1 LVQIL
6 VYGAVISA
14 IYAMLAVGFTL
25 IFGVARILNLAHG
38 SFYAL
43 GAYAAYTFTAVAH
56 LPLWLAFVLAVL
68 FVAAFGMAMERVL
81 VRPLRRSSLAVLL
94 ITLAVAL
101 MVEQMLLL
109 VFGSEA
115 RNVPSM
121 VNATYHFAGV
131 DISSQ
136 RLLALVGAILILA
149 SLWLFM
155 QHTRLGSAIL
165 AISQDAE
172 AAQYMG
178 IPSDRIYSIV
188 MGLSAGIAAA
198 AGILVAPFQT
208 VIPGMGLL
216 PLIKAF
222 AIVVVGGERWSSGV
236 RTERWRDRRERS
248 EVRGLRQQPAR
259 NRTDTGGSDDASMQA
274 LFFYWGPPRS
284 GKGTILRVMTK
295 LIGALNTQHP
305 SIHTLAGRFGLEGCI
320 GKSLIQITD
329 MDCDDPKALSTAAS
343 KINAI
348 SGQDNIAV
356 ERKGI
361 GDWNGLLPG
370 RIVMAG
376 NNLPNFGS
384 HAAAT
389 AARLLIFPFD
399 VTFLG
404 TERDA

>member
-1 LVQIL
+1 MVQIL

-43 GAYAAYTFTAVAH
+43 GAYAVYTFTALAH
-56 LPLWLAFVLAVL
+56 LPLWLACVLAIAC
-68 FVAAFGMAMERVL
+68 VAVFGMAMERVL

-131 DISSQ
+131 DISAQ
-136 RLLALVGAILILA
+136 RLLALAGAILILTG
-149 SLWLFM
+149 LWLFM

-216 PLIKAF
+216 PLVKAF
-222 AIVVVGGERWSSGV
+222 AIVVVGG
-236 RTERWRDRRERS
+236 
-248 EVRGLRQQPAR
+248 L
-259 NRTDTGGSDDASMQA
+259 GSIPGS
-274 LFFYWGPPRS
+274 
-284 GKGTILRVMTK
+284 IV
-295 LIGALNTQHP
+295 GALLLGYSETIIAFKI
-305 SIHTLAGRFGLEGCI
+305 SIEWSQIVSVAAVLITLIVRPAGFFG
-320 GKSLIQITD
+320 KR
-329 MDCDDPKALSTAAS
+329 AA
-343 KINAI
+343 
-348 SGQDNIAV
+348 
-356 ERKGI
+356 
-361 GDWNGLLPG
+361 
-370 RIVMAG
+370 
-376 NNLPNFGS
+376 F
-384 HAAAT
+384 
-389 AARLLIFPFD
+389 
-399 VTFLG
+399 
-404 TERDA
+404 

>member
-1 LVQIL
+1 MVQIL

-188 MGLSAGIAAA
+188 MGLSAGMAAA
-198 AGILVAPFQT
+198 AGVLVAPFQT

-216 PLIKAF
+216 PLVKAF
-222 AIVVVGGERWSSGV
+222 AIVVVGGLGSIPGSIVGALLLGYTETIIAFKISIEWSQIVSV
-236 RTERWRDRRERS
+236 AAVLIT
-248 EVRGLRQQPAR
+248 L
-259 NRTDTGGSDDASMQA
+259 
-274 LFFYWGPPRS
+274 
-284 GKGTILRVMTK
+284 ILR
-295 LIGALNTQHP
+295 P
-305 SIHTLAGRFGLEGCI
+305 AGIFG
-320 GKSLIQITD
+320 KR
-329 MDCDDPKALSTAAS
+329 AA
-343 KINAI
+343 
-348 SGQDNIAV
+348 
-356 ERKGI
+356 
-361 GDWNGLLPG
+361 
-370 RIVMAG
+370 
-376 NNLPNFGS
+376 F
-384 HAAAT
+384 
-389 AARLLIFPFD
+389 
-399 VTFLG
+399 
-404 TERDA
+404 